1 MIELADEIVLKVLGS
16 LSLLAVASIKARN
29 NAEKE
34 IAQSAMTCEQL
45 RIVLHFEQPTAHNSA
60 LYPALN
66 PANIKQKLQQLIQ
79 SIDPHPQVVEMSQMR
94 SLGWSVNSSRY
105 AEERSL
111 CTWKVCRASHPAT
124 PSQPL
129 PLHEGKG

>member
-29 NAEKE
+29 STEKE

-94 SLGWSVNSSRY
+94 SLGWSVNSI
-105 AEERSL
+105 
-111 CTWKVCRASHPAT
+111 AT
-124 PSQPL
+124 ATT
-129 PLHEGKG
+129 